1 MTIVNDSVKV
11 TPGSGSTV
19 ATYSPGGSNTTEY
32 QVVIPA
38 DATGH
43 MAETKPTYGLYIP
56 NVLNTTGNVY
66 HWELF
71 NGALSGLTV
80 TVFGIWPR
88 PATDVAVSGLVSTR
102 YDFFKTTTLSSGG
115 SACNYESQSTLSC
128 NFWRFDSGDA
138 AMSSQVTAK
147 TVLTSITTSFHMF
160 HYYVHPEE
168 LNAAS
173 VLIQASNFVPGGAY
187 TKKITLRQGEGI
199 AVRQGTIASVAATGW
214 FLAMTTDP

>member
-11 TPGSGSTV
+11 TPGSGATV
-19 ATYSPGGSNTTEY
+19 ATSSPGGYNTTEY

-56 NVLNTTGNVY
+56 NISNTVASMY

-71 NGALSGLTV
+71 NGAASGLTV

-88 PATDVAVSGLVSTR
+88 PATDVANGGTVSTR
-102 YDFFKTTTLSSGG
+102 YDFFKTTTLASGG
-115 SACNYESQSTLSC
+115 SACTYESASTLSA

-138 AMSSQVTAK
+138 AMSSQVTCK
-147 TVLTSITTSFHMF
+147 TVLTSITTSFFMF
-160 HYYVHPEE
+160 HNYVVP
-168 LNAAS
+168 LQTNAAS
-173 VLIQASNFVPGGAY
+173 VLAQGNNLVPSGAY
-187 TKKITLRQGEGI
+187 TKKLVLRQGEGI
-199 AVRQGTIASVAATGW
+199 AVRQGTVATVASTGW